1 LIIFVKNVIS
11 LIDIET
17 KRNKIKIGDNE
28 NKIIDDFFKQER
40 DVKESE

>member
-1 LIIFVKNVIS
+1 LIIFIKNVIS